1 MANKERSKNFLNIY
15 QGYYQNYSLVYGREE
30 ARRRAIIDSLQV
42 MGYDR
47 DTAERVYDRWRRRG
61 SSTIG
66 GKLLDIA
73 EKV

>member
-1 MANKERSKNFLNIY
+1 MANREKSKNFLNIY
-15 QGYYQNYSLVYGREE
+15 QGYYQNYSLVYDREE

-47 DTAERVYDRWRRRG
+47 DTAERVYSRWRRKG

-73 EKV
+73 ENV